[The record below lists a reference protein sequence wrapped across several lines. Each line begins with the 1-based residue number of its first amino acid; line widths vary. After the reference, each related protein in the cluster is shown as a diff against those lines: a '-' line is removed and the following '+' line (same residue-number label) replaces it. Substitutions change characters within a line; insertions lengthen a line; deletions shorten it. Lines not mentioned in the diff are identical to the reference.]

1 MAASLTHSPKS
12 NRTSAHKHPLQGMYH
27 IKAKISD
34 LQLQYDAL
42 LKQRQ
47 QDIAHLITT
56 LDLTSL
62 EDPILVG
69 GLLYIRDKTVA
80 QDAIME
86 VWRNAG
92 ERFLRRPKSQKHRP
106 SQKTEVPAPKAQSS
120 QKSS

>member
-1 MAASLTHSPKS
+1 MTASLTHSQKANQLPARKL
-12 NRTSAHKHPLQGMYH
+12 PLHGMQQ

-34 LQLQYDAL
+34 LQLQYDSL

-56 LDLTSL
+56 LDLASL
-62 EDPILVG
+62 EDQILIG
-69 GLLYIRDKTVA
+69 GFLYIRDKTIA

-92 ERFLRRPKSQKHRP
+92 ERFLRRPKSQKSRP
-106 SQKTEVPAPKAQSS
+106 SQQTEPAAPKAQSP

>member
-1 MAASLTHSPKS
+1 MAASLTHPHKS
-12 NRTSAHKHPLQGMYH
+12 SRTPTHKHPLQGMYH

-47 QDIAHLITT
+47 QDIAHLITI
-56 LDLTSL
+56 LDLASL
-62 EDPILVG
+62 EDPILMG
-69 GLLYIRDKTVA
+69 GFLYIRDKIIA

-92 ERFLRRPKSQKHRP
+92 EQFLRRPKSQKHSP
-106 SQKTEVPAPKAQSS
+106 SQKIEPATPKAQSP

>member
-1 MAASLTHSPKS
+1 MTASLTHSHKS
-12 NRTSAHKHPLQGMYH
+12 SRTPTHKHPLQGMYH

-42 LKQRQ
+42 LKQRL

-56 LDLTSL
+56 LDLASL
-62 EDPILVG
+62 EDQTLVG
-69 GLLYIRDKTVA
+69 GLLYVRDKTIA

-86 VWRNAG
+86 VWRDAG

-106 SQKTEVPAPKAQSS
+106 SQRTETAVPKAQSS